1 MAADK
6 VFIPPHRQDVYEND
20 PGEAR
25 QFSQEYLFRR
35 YASQGLAPEG
45 MRDPN
50 ERKAYEEWLKANPLA
65 PSK

>member
-20 PGEAR
+20 PGEVRKFSPDEFYGSLAR
-25 QFSQEYLFRR
+25 QGVPLEAL
-35 YASQGLAPEG
+35 
-45 MRDPN
+45 RDLD
-50 ERKAYEEWLKANPLA
+50 ERKAYEDWLKANPLA